1 MRMDFAVRR
10 LAVQIEFTRKQI
22 GIPART
28 YARNNWKNTFAKG
41 AFEYPLQ
48 HTGGAGLQ
56 RDLDATNLEINP
68 GISHGDVVGKAVK
81 VDRDPFAID
90 QPDQFK

>member
-1 MRMDFAVRR
+1 MRMNFAVGR

-22 GIPART
+22 SIPART

-41 AFEYPLQ
+41 TFEYPLQ
-48 HTGGAGLQ
+48 HTGGAGPQ
-56 RDLDATNLEINP
+56 RDLDATNLEIDL
-68 GISHGDVVGKAVK
+68 GISHRNVAGKAVK